1 MNVKIN
7 GTSLVDIVARNDLI
21 YSKNGTYANC
31 INDNERAYELYKR
44 TYAYLMRFSNMG
56 ALVKKVDKGLRE
68 AVQLIY
74 PEWGKPVNVS
84 ATPKI
89 DESVNEGKPEVKDDM
104 VTI

>member
-7 GTSLVDIVARNDLI
+7 GTSLVDIVARNDLV
-21 YSKNGTYANC
+21 YSKNGTYVNC
-31 INDNERAYELYKR
+31 INDNEKAYELYKR

-56 ALVKKVDKGLRE
+56 ALVKKVDKALRE

-74 PEWGKPVNVS
+74 PEWGKPVNTSTVL
-84 ATPKI
+84 KN
-89 DESVNEGKPEVKDDM
+89 DETINEETTEMKDDM